1 MKILL
6 SIICIILLLLA
17 IVIFKVAK
25 LKNIEYQEPEILR
38 GKKTVTIYYSYCNNT
53 KDVAQNLQSIV
64 GGDLKEIKLKEKYPS
79 NIFEMSKLI
88 RKQMKQGYLPEIENI
103 DISNYDV
110 IFVGSAI
117 WNFSMSLPMQSF
129 LKNNNFENKTII
141 PFFTYSGGADKN
153 KIKEEVKKLTQIKDV
168 KKPLFMFENGI
179 FLKKEQI
186 INWLN
191 KI

>member
-6 SIICIILLLLA
+6 PIICIILLLLA

-38 GKKTVTIYYSYCNNT
+38 GKKTVTIYYSHCNNT
-53 KDVAQNLQSIV
+53 KDVAQNLQSII

-103 DISNYDV
+103 DISSYDV

-117 WNFSMSLPMQSF
+117 WNFSISLPMQSF

-141 PFFTYSGGADKN
+141 PFFTYSGGANKN